1 MEILYQPI
9 AGRSRGYYTLL
20 AALLALIAGGVFA
33 TFYMIVHGLHHSGMT
48 NRVPWG
54 LQIVMAIFYIGLSA
68 GSLVVSGL
76 YGIFGKLEYKP
87 FARIAAFLAMLFLIA
102 GLLSIVTDQGR
113 IDRVFVEPFAH
124 LNPSS
129 MFSIN
134 PALYVGHI
142 MICIIYLWAL
152 FKEKGRL
159 TKVSSVA
166 VVLWALCVH
175 TGTGAIFAFT
185 PRELYN
191 TALLPPSFVAAA
203 LSSGAALMIIV
214 LTSLFRVTKRHLD
227 MALVIWLGRLMAV
240 FIVVAM
246 YVILIENA
254 HRLYLFGS
262 REAASYFLFNGYHAW
277 LFWGGLI
284 VVGSVIPAVL
294 LFRRRTGT
302 SVPWIIFSSA
312 LVVVGVLCER
322 YLIVLPGLE
331 HPPDLFPGMEI
342 VGSALDEGIVAYA
355 VSPLEIMQA
364 LGVLSLIG
372 FIFVLGLKYL
382 PFLPTEARAHGESQM
397 LKELIAQAKARREVE
412 AEAETD
418 PALQVR

>member
-1 MEILYQPI
+1 MEVDYKPI
-9 AGRSRGYYTLL
+9 EGKSRQFYLLMFVLVTLL
-20 AALLALIAGGVFA
+20 CAGVFS
-33 TFYMIVHGLHHSGMT
+33 TYLMCKHGIYLSGMT

-54 LQIVMAIFYIGLSA
+54 LQIVLAVFYIGLSA

-102 GLLSIVTDQGR
+102 GLISIITDQGR
-113 IDRVFVEPFAH
+113 IDRVFIEPFSH
-124 LNPSS
+124 FNLVS

-134 PALYVGHI
+134 PSLYMGHVF
-142 MICIIYLWAL
+142 ICIIYLWAL

-159 TKVSSVA
+159 TKVASVT
-166 VVLWALCVH
+166 VVVWALCVH
-175 TGTGAIFAFT
+175 TGTGAIFAFV

-214 LTSLFRVTKRHLD
+214 IVSLFKITKRHLD
-227 MALVIWLGRLMAV
+227 AGLVIWLGRLLAV

-254 HRLYLFGS
+254 HRFYQIESREATFYYLFG
-262 REAASYFLFNGYHAW
+262 GYHGV

-284 VVGSVIPAVL
+284 VVGSLIPALL
-294 LFRRRTGT
+294 LFRRKTGT
-302 SVPWIIFSSA
+302 SVSWIFFSSVM
-312 LVVVGVLCER
+312 VVIGVLCER
-322 YLIVLPGLE
+322 YLIVIPGQE

-342 VGSALDEGIVAYA
+342 IGTVLEEGIVTY
-355 VSPLEIMQA
+355 SMSILEVLQA
-364 LGVLSLIG
+364 LGVVSLIG
-372 FIFVLGLKYL
+372 LMFILGLKYL
-382 PFLPTEARAHGESQM
+382 PLLPTHARVYEKSQM
-397 LKELIAQAKARREVE
+397 LRDLIAVSEE
-412 AEAETD
+412 A
-418 PALQVR
+418 

>member
-1 MEILYQPI
+1 MDIHYQPLE
-9 AGRSRGYYTLL
+9 GRSPGYRLLL
-20 AALLALIAGGVFA
+20 AVLLSLVAAGFFA
-33 TFYMIVHGLHHSGMT
+33 TFQMIEHGIHLSGMT

-87 FARIAAFLAMLFLIA
+87 FARIAAFMAMLFLVA

-124 LNPSS
+124 LNPTS

-134 PALYVGHI
+134 PALYIGHI
-142 MICIIYLWAL
+142 MICIFYLWAL
-152 FKEKGRL
+152 FKEKGNL
-159 TKVSSVA
+159 TKFSSVL

-175 TGTGAIFAFT
+175 TGTGAIFAFV

-203 LSSGAALMIIV
+203 LSSGAALMILV
-214 LTSLFRVTKRHLD
+214 LVSLFRITGRVLD
-227 MALVIWLGRLMAV
+227 RVLVIWLGRLLAV
-240 FIVVAM
+240 FIIVAM
-246 YVILIENA
+246 YVILIENV
-254 HRLYLFGS
+254 HRLYLIES
-262 REAASYFLFNGYHAW
+262 REATGALLFHGYSAW

-284 VVGSVIPAVL
+284 GLGSVVPALL

-302 SVPWIIFSSA
+302 SVRWIVFASV
-312 LVVVGVLCER
+312 LVVAGVVCER

-331 HPPDLFPGMEI
+331 HPPDLFPGYEI
-342 VGSALDEGIVAYA
+342 VASPLDEGIVTY
-355 VSPLEIMQA
+355 SLSFLEALQA

-382 PFLPTEARAHGESQM
+382 PLLPTEARAHGESQM
-397 LKELIAQAKARREVE
+397 LRELIASVDREPVEGEVVSRR
-412 AEAETD
+412 
-418 PALQVR
+418 

>member
-1 MEILYQPI
+1 MEIDYEPI
-9 AGRSRGYYTLL
+9 AGRSTGYYLL
-20 AALLALIAGGVFA
+20 LTALLVLVAAGVTATVLMIAYG
-33 TFYMIVHGLHHSGMT
+33 IHLSGMT

-113 IDRVFVEPFAH
+113 IDRVFVQPFAH
-124 LNPSS
+124 FNATS

-134 PALYVGHI
+134 PALYMGHI
-142 MICIIYLWAL
+142 MICIFYMWAL

-159 TKVSSVA
+159 TKVTSVT

-203 LSSGAALMIIV
+203 LSSGAALMILV
-214 LTSLFRVTKRHLD
+214 LVSLFRITRRHLD
-227 MALVIWLGRLMAV
+227 VALVIWLGRLLAV
-240 FIVVAM
+240 FIIVAM

-254 HRLYLFGS
+254 HRFYLIES
-262 REAASYFLFNGYHAW
+262 REATSYYLFKGYHAV

-284 VVGSVIPAVL
+284 VVGSVVPAVL

-302 SVPWIIFSSA
+302 SVPWIVFSSV

-331 HPPDLFPGMEI
+331 HPPNLFPGMEI
-342 VGSALDEGIVAYA
+342 IASALDEGIVTY
-355 VSPLEIMQA
+355 SISLLEILQA

-372 FIFVLGLKYL
+372 FMFVLGLKYL
-382 PFLPTEARAHGESQM
+382 PLLPTEARAHGQSQR
-397 LKELIAQAKARREVE
+397 LKDLIARATAN
-412 AEAETD
+412 AEAEPTS
-418 PALQVR
+418 PAV